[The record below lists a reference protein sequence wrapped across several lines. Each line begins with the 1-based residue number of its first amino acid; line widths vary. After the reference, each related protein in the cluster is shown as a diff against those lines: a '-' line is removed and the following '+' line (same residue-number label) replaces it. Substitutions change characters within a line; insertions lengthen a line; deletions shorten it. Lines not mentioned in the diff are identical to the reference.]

1 MIISQNVRGL
11 KRESK
16 LEELF
21 DTMDSRGS
29 YANCVQEHWRNDVEV
44 LERNGM
50 TAIMVGL
57 SEVDQ
62 TKRGSQGVGI
72 VLSARATKAWKACGS
87 EKHVD
92 LGARVV
98 AVRFQRQ

>member
-21 DTMDSRGS
+21 DTVDSRGS

-62 TKRGSQGVGI
+62 
-72 VLSARATKAWKACGS
+72 LSGGRKALA
-87 EKHVD
+87 
-92 LGARVV
+92 
-98 AVRFQRQ
+98 